1 MGIHYITGRS
11 GSGKTMQVY
20 REILRALERGDSRLI
35 LMVPE
40 QFTLQ
45 AERDLIQKLNLPG
58 LLDVEVLS
66 FSRLAHRVFNEVG
79 GLTQIHIND
88 QGRRMIL
95 RRLLDS
101 CRDRLTVYKT
111 VSGQSGFIGQISDLL
126 TDLKQHD
133 ITPEQ
138 MRRQAEGLASNEL
151 LSGKLKDTALIYEE
165 FNHYLKDRYIDSE
178 DAVNALIER
187 MDQSSFLSG
196 ARIWMDGFDYYPPQT
211 IRVME
216 KLAVL
221 ARDLTITFT
230 VGLDDTGRDQD
241 VFRVHALSLQKV
253 RRMAKELHK
262 KERFTHLTGSASGPS
277 RSSGASEIRHLE
289 RELYHYPYRTWP
301 DAVRYIEAF
310 AGNNP
315 ESEVENLA
323 ARIVSL
329 AREKGWRYNEMAVVS
344 GDMETY
350 GGIIKRVFSEYDI
363 PYFLDEKRP
372 VMENPVVDL
381 VLTVLHVTRR
391 GYRYEDVFK
400 LLKTGFCG
408 LSTDE
413 TEQLENYCLEFGIR
427 GKGWQEPFTLGGSDE
442 TLTALNDCR
451 KRFVSPCLQLEK
463 RLKRSKTVEG
473 MVKAL
478 YQYLADIHLQEQLRE
493 WIRELREMGKLDQ
506 VNENAQI
513 WNIIMETLDQLV
525 EILGDQEITAE
536 EFYRILESGF
546 SSLEVGMIPTT
557 LDQVL
562 VGDIRRSKSQ
572 DVRALFVVGCNDG
585 ILPSGKQEEG
595 LLAAEERDM
604 LCSMGMDLGGNTEM
618 LSAEERFGIYTAFC
632 KPSDFLSV
640 SYAISDAEGRALRPS
655 ILMDRL
661 KKLFPRLKITGDRR
675 VDAEPMM
682 RIVTPKSTFSHM
694 VRHMRGLA
702 DGKCGSHLWWL
713 VYDWYFRH
721 PAWEKRRQDL
731 ENGLFYRN
739 QEASLGQDKAFGL
752 YSLPIRASVSRLEQ
766 YVQCPFSH
774 FIKYGLRPGERKQY
788 EVEAP
793 DIGELFHQAIEG
805 FTAEVAEEGL
815 DWQTLDDEKC
825 GAMVDEILDRI
836 LPEHNHGVML
846 STHRYQYLAKRLRR
860 TSKRAV
866 WLLTDH
872 IRRSSFRPI
881 GNEISFGSKGTYPPI
896 EIALPGGEKMYLEGR
911 IDRADIF
918 REGEDAYVNVIDY
931 KSGTQSFDL
940 SDAYY
945 GLRLQLLVYLEA
957 LLEVEQRRINGKA
970 RPGGIFYFRID
981 DPLINTQEQMADVI
995 QEEIRKKL
1003 KLKGLVLK
1011 DVHIVQC
1018 MDRDISGYSEVLP
1031 LGIKRDGSFHARS
1044 SVLEE
1049 EQFFRLLDHVRRLIR
1064 DIGGEMLKGNIR
1076 IDPVRKGK
1084 ETACRF
1090 CPYDGICQFD
1100 GRLEDNG
1107 YRLIHPLKDEE
1118 VLRRISKETEDD
1130 RKPDQ

>member
-20 REILRALERGDSRLI
+20 REIRRALERGDSRLI

-45 AERDLIQKLNLPG
+45 AERDLIRKLNLPG

-111 VSGQSGFIGQISDLL
+111 VSGQSGFIEQISDLL
-126 TDLKQHD
+126 ADLKQHD
-133 ITPEQ
+133 IMPEQ
-138 MRRQAEGLASNEL
+138 MRRQAEGLDSNEL
-151 LSGKLKDTALIYEE
+151 LSGKLKDTARIYEE
-165 FNHYLKDRYIDSE
+165 FNRYLKDRYIDSE

-262 KERFTHLTGSASGPS
+262 KERFTHLAGSGRGPFRATGAP
-277 RSSGASEIRHLE
+277 EIRHLE

-301 DAVRYIEAF
+301 DAVHHIEAF

-329 AREKGWRYNEMAVVS
+329 TWEKGWRYNEMAVVS

-350 GGIIKRVFSEYDI
+350 GGIIKRVFPEYDI
-363 PYFLDEKRP
+363 PFFLDEKRP

-381 VLTVLHVTRR
+381 VLTVLHVVRR
-391 GYRYEDVFK
+391 GYRYDDVFK

-427 GKGWQEPFTLGGSDE
+427 GKGWQEPFIYGESDE
-442 TLTALNDCR
+442 TLAALNDCR
-451 KRFVSPCLQLEK
+451 KRFVSPCLLLEK
-463 RLKRSKTVEG
+463 RLKRSSTVEG

-478 YQYLADIHLQEQLRE
+478 YQYLTEIHLQEQLRE

-525 EILGDQEITAE
+525 EILGDQKVSSEG
-536 EFYRILESGF
+536 FYRILESGF

-585 ILPSGKQEEG
+585 ILPSGRQEEG

-604 LCSMGMDLGGNTEM
+604 LCSMGMDLGGSTEL

-632 KPSDFLSV
+632 KPSHFLSV
-640 SYAISDAEGRALRPS
+640 SYAVSDAEGRALRPS

-661 KKLFPRLKITGDRR
+661 KKLFPRLEITGDRH
-675 VDAEPMM
+675 VDTEPLM
-682 RIVTPKSTFSHM
+682 RIVTPKSTFPHM
-694 VRHMRGLA
+694 VRHMRSLA
-702 DGKCGSHLWWL
+702 DGKPESDLWWL

-731 ENGLFYRN
+731 EKALFYRN
-739 QEASLGQDKAFGL
+739 QEAPLGRDKAAGL

-766 YVQCPFSH
+766 YVHCPFSH

-788 EVEAP
+788 AVEAP
-793 DIGELFHQAIEG
+793 DIGELFHQSIEG

-815 DWQTLDDEKC
+815 DWRTLDDEKC
-825 GAMVDEILDRI
+825 GAMIDKIMDRI
-836 LPEHNHGVML
+836 LPEHNHGVLL
-846 STHRYQYLAKRLRR
+846 STHRYQYLAKRLKR
-860 TSKRAV
+860 TGKRAV

-881 GNEISFGSKGTYPPI
+881 GNEISFGTRGTYPPI
-896 EIALPGGEKMYLEGR
+896 EIELPGGERMYLEGR
-911 IDRADIF
+911 IDRADIY
-918 REGEDAYVNVIDY
+918 REGEDAYLSVVDY
-931 KSGTQSFDL
+931 KSGTESFDL

-945 GLRLQLLVYLEA
+945 GLKLQLLVYLEA
-957 LLEVEQRRINGKA
+957 LLEMEQRKINGKA

-981 DPLINTQEQMADVI
+981 DPLINTQEQVADVI
-995 QEEIRKKL
+995 QGEIRKKL

-1011 DVHIVQC
+1011 DVHVVQC
-1018 MDRDISGYSEVLP
+1018 MDRDINGYSEVLP
-1031 LGIKRDGSFHARS
+1031 LGIKKDGTFHSRS

-1049 EQFFRLLDHVRRLIR
+1049 EQFFRLLGHIRRLIR
-1064 DIGGEMLKGNIR
+1064 DIGDEMLHGNIR
-1076 IDPVRKGK
+1076 IEPVRKGK

-1100 GRLEDNG
+1100 SRLEDNG
-1107 YRLIHPLKDEE
+1107 YRLIHPLKDKE
-1118 VLRRISKETEDD
+1118 VLRKIEEDD
-1130 RKPDQ
+1130 RKPT

>member
-20 REILRALERGDSRLI
+20 REIRRALERGDSRLI

-45 AERDLIQKLNLPG
+45 AERDLIRKLNLPG

-111 VSGQSGFIGQISDLL
+111 VSGQSGFIEQISDLL

-138 MRRQAEGLASNEL
+138 MRREAEALDSNEL
-151 LSGKLKDTALIYEE
+151 LSGKLKDTAQIYEE

-221 ARDLTITFT
+221 AQDLTITFT

-262 KERFTHLTGSASGPS
+262 KERFTHLTGSG
-277 RSSGASEIRHLE
+277 RGSSQDPGAPEIRHLE

-301 DAVRYIEAF
+301 DAVHHIEAF

-329 AREKGWRYNEMAVVS
+329 TREKGWRFNEIAVVS
-344 GDMETY
+344 GDMEVY
-350 GGIIKRVFSEYDI
+350 GGIIKRVFLEYDI
-363 PYFLDEKRP
+363 PFFLDEKRP
-372 VMENPVVDL
+372 VMENPIVDL
-381 VLTVLHVTRR
+381 VLTVLHVVRR

-427 GKGWQEPFTLGGSDE
+427 GKGWREPFTFGESDE
-442 TLTALNDCR
+442 TLAALNDCR
-451 KRFVSPCLQLEK
+451 KRFVSPCLLLEK
-463 RLKRSKTVEG
+463 RLKRSSTVEG

-478 YQYLADIHLQEQLRE
+478 YQYLTEIHLQEQLRE
-493 WIRELREMGKLDQ
+493 WIGELREMGKLDQ

-525 EILGDQEITAE
+525 EILGDQEVSSE
-536 EFYRILESGF
+536 GFYRILESGF
-546 SSLEVGMIPTT
+546 SSLEVGVIPTT

-572 DVRALFVVGCNDG
+572 DVRARFVVGCNDG
-585 ILPSGKQEEG
+585 ILPSGRQEEG
-595 LLAAEERDM
+595 LLAAEERDV
-604 LCSMGMDLGGNTEM
+604 LCSMGMDLGGSTEL

-640 SYAISDAEGRALRPS
+640 SYAVSDAEGRALRPS

-661 KKLFPRLKITGDRR
+661 KKLFPRLEITGDRH
-675 VDAEPMM
+675 VEAEPLM
-682 RIVTPKSTFSHM
+682 RIVTPKSTFPHM
-694 VRHMRGLA
+694 VRHMRSLA
-702 DGKCGSHLWWL
+702 DGNPESDLWWL

-721 PAWEKRRQDL
+721 PAWEKRRKDL
-731 ENGLFYRN
+731 EKALFYRN
-739 QEASLGQDKAFGL
+739 QEAPLGRNKAAGL

-766 YVQCPFSH
+766 YVHCPFSH
-774 FIKYGLRPGERKQY
+774 FVKYGLRPAERKQY
-788 EVEAP
+788 AVEAP
-793 DIGELFHQAIEG
+793 DIGELFHQSIEG

-815 DWQTLDDEKC
+815 DWRTLDDEKC
-825 GAMVDEILDRI
+825 GAMIDEIMDRI
-836 LPEHNHGVML
+836 LPEHNHGVLL
-846 STHRYQYLAKRLRR
+846 STHRYQYLAKRLKR
-860 TSKRAV
+860 TGKRAV

-881 GNEISFGSKGTYPPI
+881 GNEISFGTRGTYPPI
-896 EIALPGGEKMYLEGR
+896 EIELPGGVRMYLEGR
-911 IDRADIF
+911 IDRADIY
-918 REGEDAYVNVIDY
+918 REGEDAYLSVVDY
-931 KSGTQSFDL
+931 KSGTESFDL

-945 GLRLQLLVYLEA
+945 GLKLQLLVYLEA
-957 LLEVEQRRINGKA
+957 LLEMEQRKINGKA

-995 QEEIRKKL
+995 QGEIRKKL

-1011 DVHIVQC
+1011 DVHVVQC
-1018 MDRDISGYSEVLP
+1018 MDRDMNGYSEVLP
-1031 LGIKRDGSFHARS
+1031 LGIKKDGTFHSRS

-1049 EQFFRLLDHVRRLIR
+1049 EQFFRLLGHIRRLIR
-1064 DIGGEMLKGNIR
+1064 DIGDEMLRGNIR
-1076 IDPVRKGK
+1076 IEPVRKGK

-1100 GRLEDNG
+1100 SRLEDNG
-1107 YRLIHPLKDEE
+1107 YRLIHPLKDKE
-1118 VLRRISKETEDD
+1118 VLRKIEEEDD
-1130 RKPDQ
+1130 RKPTQ